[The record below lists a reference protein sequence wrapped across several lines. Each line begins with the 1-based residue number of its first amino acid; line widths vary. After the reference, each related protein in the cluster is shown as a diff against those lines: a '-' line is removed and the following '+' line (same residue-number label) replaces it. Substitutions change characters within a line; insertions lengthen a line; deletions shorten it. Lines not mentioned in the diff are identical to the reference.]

1 MEVCRQTP
9 SYTVLTLEDLK
20 RQFPYDNLYFITGE
34 DMFLSLLTWKKPARI
49 FELATICSAPRSGE
63 GMERMS
69 RYAKKLKELGAVTI
83 LENIDFLPISST
95 MVRTAQKNGK
105 DISNMVPTTVME
117 YIEQHHLYKR

>member
-1 MEVCRQTP
+1 MQ
-9 SYTVLTLEDLK
+9 
-20 RQFPYDNLYFITGE
+20 
-34 DMFLSLLTWKKPARI
+34 
-49 FELATICSAPRSGE
+49 
-63 GMERMS
+63 
-69 RYAKKLKELGAVTI
+69 KKLKELGAVTI